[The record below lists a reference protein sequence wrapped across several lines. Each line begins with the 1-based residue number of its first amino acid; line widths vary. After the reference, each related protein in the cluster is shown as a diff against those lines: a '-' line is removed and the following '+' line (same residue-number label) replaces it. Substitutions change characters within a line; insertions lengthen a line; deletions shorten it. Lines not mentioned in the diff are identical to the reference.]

1 MIPLTL
7 RIVRGALVLWC
18 AWALVILPVQLP
30 IALAQSASPGRPR
43 VAVLE
48 FEGVGLKGAEAA
60 AVTDQLRSDLVRL
73 KVFTVLDRAQT
84 QAVLDE
90 MALQQTGMTDPEQA
104 AKIGQLLNVQYIIT
118 GRITALT
125 NAYQVNA
132 QMIRVET
139 GVIEKSESILYQ
151 GHILG
156 LLSDNIASIAARLGS
171 VDDGT
176 PRSGPLVAKE
186 KVEEEGGWPWWAWAL
201 IGVGVV
207 GVAVAAGGGSSD
219 SGGGGTDPCAS
230 GCGSVSISW

>member
-1 MIPLTL
+1 MTATML
-7 RIVRGALVLWC
+7 RMLRGALVLWC

-30 IALAQSASPGRPR
+30 SALAQSAVSARPR

-48 FEGVGLKGAEAA
+48 FEGVGVQPAEAA

-90 MALQQTGMTDPEQA
+90 MALQQTGITDPEQA
-104 AKIGQLLNVQYIIT
+104 SKIGKLLNVQYIVT

-156 LLSDNIASIAARLGS
+156 LLSDNIASIAARLGA

-176 PRSGPLVAKE
+176 PRAGPLVAKE
-186 KVEEEGGWPWWAWAL
+186 KEEDTGWPWWAWAL

-207 GVAVAAGGGSSD
+207 GAAVALGGSSAD
-219 SGGGGTDPCAS
+219 NGGGGTDPCAS